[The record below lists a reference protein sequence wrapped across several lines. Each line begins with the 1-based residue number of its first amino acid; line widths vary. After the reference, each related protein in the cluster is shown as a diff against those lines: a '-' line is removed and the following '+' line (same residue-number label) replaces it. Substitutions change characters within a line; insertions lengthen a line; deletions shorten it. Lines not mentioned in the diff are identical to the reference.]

1 MHAVLFRRNEVYYH
15 IITLLLFLFEHSESS
30 TQFQY
35 GYNWVPPF
43 VSTSTPLHKQTN
55 TGFCLEESVATRII
69 KSAHWLPVPG
79 GNGCSCEQPDWVLV
93 KMSLRGQRERSQ
105 QVRVLATKPD
115 NLRPIP
121 QTHMVEGKKQWP
133 KVVLWPLAMCSVAST
148 CPHTY
153 Q

>member
-15 IITLLLFLFEHSESS
+15 IITWLLFLFEHSESS

-55 TGFCLEESVATRII
+55 TGFCLEEGVATRII
-69 KSAHWLPVPG
+69 KSAHWLPVRR
-79 GNGCSCEQPDWVLV
+79 GNGCSREQPDWVLV
-93 KMSLRGQRERSQ
+93 KMSLRGQREISAGKGPCYQ
-105 QVRVLATKPD
+105 AWQPETNPPD
-115 NLRPIP
+115 
-121 QTHMVEGKKQWP
+121 HMVKGKKQWP
-133 KVVLWPLAMCSVAST
+133 KVVLWPLAMCSVACT